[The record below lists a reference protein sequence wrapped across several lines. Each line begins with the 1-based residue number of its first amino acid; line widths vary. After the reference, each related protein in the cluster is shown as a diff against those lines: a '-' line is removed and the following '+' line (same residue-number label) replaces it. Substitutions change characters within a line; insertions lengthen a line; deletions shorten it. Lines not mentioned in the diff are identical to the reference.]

1 MNTHANNVK
10 EDGLVYENDELRLNI
25 PRRLSNNETK
35 MVDNAFDTV
44 KGLYPDNS
52 PLQKFVMRYAVRAIL
67 CSEDFWSGLSRP
79 FMQEFRSARNRN
91 ERNKAFLKVEGL
103 VIGMVHVYEVRHN
116 VHRGTDIAVY
126 IDFATRPLG
135 YDALPGII
143 DKDFAYRIIK
153 RAYSK

>member
-1 MNTHANNVK
+1 MNTYANNVK
-10 EDGLVYENDELRLNI
+10 EDGLVYENDELKLNI

-52 PLQKFVMRYAVRAIL
+52 PLQKFVMQYALRAIL
-67 CSEDFWSGLSRP
+67 CSEDFWSGLARP

>member
-1 MNTHANNVK
+1 MNTYASNVK
-10 EDGLVYENDELRLNI
+10 EDSLVYENDGLRLDI
-25 PRRLSNNETK
+25 PRRLSDKETK

-52 PLQKFVMRYAVRAIL
+52 PLQKFVMQYAVRAIL
-67 CSEDFWSGLSRP
+67 CSENSWSVLSRP
-79 FMQEFRSARNRN
+79 LMQEFRSAQDRN
-91 ERNKAFLKVEGL
+91 ERGKAFLKVEGL

-116 VHRGTDIAVY
+116 VHRGTDIALY